1 MAKMK
6 GRKNNVVGLF
16 VDGLDIKLAHLS
28 LRGRR
33 VVVEELR
40 TATLA
45 TKMAEHKTMD
55 MGIPSTVDVSEG
67 FSLSPTPVNESPAS
81 EIQSDDNNSVL
92 LSLLASYPVSKYSL
106 VYSLAEP
113 AIYYHNIESDFGLK
127 GLKLKQRI
135 LEELRNI
142 RAFQPAIDAVD
153 MIATEEGG
161 LLSIVR
167 EDGLSLVNSLEGI
180 KTFLGGRIPLIA
192 GIDSADVSLMNLVRR
207 NYELSPNEV
216 SVIVY
221 VGVEFTR
228 LIFMRGER
236 FYQFAPILGEG
247 YDSPNLHNTVYSRLL
262 LEQDNLGIPRIN
274 RIILAGESHRIDFKD
289 FLLQQLPGQ
298 EVDYLLMP
306 LIDTSPL
313 PPEQQAEISAFSVPI
328 GAAWRILEQKNDSF
342 YSVNLLPDVIR
353 EGQRVFKLAWH
364 GYMLLAVLFLS
375 TLFFTWQISGKSREL
390 RDLKESLTLKESQ
403 QAENLQL
410 ANSIESLQQQLNRYK
425 NSLALYDTLVPG
437 TERWSRLLTRL
448 SHGVEDINSIW
459 VSDLSAGKESK
470 VALTGYA
477 EYRMRIPHF
486 TALFDNAVLRE
497 VTVQAIR
504 NQEVYHYSIEIPA
517 PPAGQ

>member
-6 GRKNNVVGLF
+6 GRKNSVIGLF

-28 LRGRR
+28 LRGKR

-45 TKMAEHKTMD
+45 TKMAEHK
-55 MGIPSTVDVSEG
+55 SVDLGASAGLDGSDG
-67 FSLSPTPVNESPAS
+67 FSLQSLPVTEGPTTEMH
-81 EIQSDDNNSVL
+81 SDDNDSVL

-106 VYSLAEP
+106 IYSLAEP
-113 AIYYHNIESDFGLK
+113 AIYYHGVESNFGLK

-153 MIATEEGG
+153 TIETDEGG
-161 LLSIVR
+161 LLTIVR
-167 EDGLSLVNSLEGI
+167 EDGLSLINSLEGI
-180 KTFLGGRIPLIA
+180 KNFLGGRMPLIA
-192 GIDSADVSLMNLVRR
+192 GIDSADVSLMNVVRR

-216 SVIVY
+216 TVIIY
-221 VGVEFTR
+221 VGVEYTR
-228 LIFMRGER
+228 LIFMRGAN

-274 RIILAGESHRIDFKD
+274 RIVLAGESHRIDFKD

-298 EVDYLLMP
+298 EIDYLLMP
-306 LIDTSPL
+306 LVDSSPL
-313 PPEQQAEISAFSVPI
+313 PPEQQAEISAFAVPI
-328 GAAWRILEQKNDSF
+328 GAAWRTLEQNNKAF
-342 YSVNLLPDVIR
+342 YHVNLLPDVVR

-364 GYMLLAVLFLS
+364 GYLLLMLLFAS
-375 TLFFTWQISGKSREL
+375 TLFFTWQVSSKSRDL
-390 RDLKESLTLKESQ
+390 REMRESLTLKESQ

-410 ANSIESLQQQLNRYK
+410 ANSIESLQGQLGKYK
-425 NSLALYDTLVPG
+425 TSLALYDSLVPG
-437 TERWSRLLTRL
+437 SERWSRVLTRL

-459 VSDLSAGKESK
+459 VVEVNAGKD
-470 VALTGYA
+470 ANIGLTGFA
-477 EYRMRIPHF
+477 QYRMRIPRF
-486 TALFDNAVLRE
+486 TGLFDNAVLKE

-504 NQEVYHYSIEIPA
+504 DQEVFHYSVEVPA
-517 PPAGQ
+517 GPAGQ

>member
-6 GRKNNVVGLF
+6 GRKNSVIGLF

-45 TKMAEHKTMD
+45 TKMAEHKSVD
-55 MGIPSTVDVSEG
+55 LGIPAGLDATDG
-67 FSLSPTPVNESPAS
+67 FSLNSLPAS
-81 EIQSDDNNSVL
+81 EGPATEMHSDDNDSVL
-92 LSLLASYPVSKYSL
+92 LSLLASYPVNKYSL
-106 VYSLAEP
+106 IYSLAEP
-113 AIYYHNIESDFGLK
+113 AIYYHGMETNFGLK

-153 MIATEEGG
+153 TIETDEGG
-161 LLSIVR
+161 LLTIVR
-167 EDGLSLVNSLEGI
+167 EDGLSLINSLEGI
-180 KTFLGGRIPLIA
+180 KNFLGGRMPLIA
-192 GIDSADVSLMNLVRR
+192 GIDSADVSLMNVVRR

-216 SVIVY
+216 TVIIY
-221 VGVEFTR
+221 VGVEYTR
-228 LIFMRGER
+228 LIFMRGTH

-274 RIILAGESHRIDFKD
+274 RIVLAGESHRIDFKD

-298 EVDYLLMP
+298 EIDYLLMP
-306 LIDTSPL
+306 LVDSSPL
-313 PPEQQAEISAFSVPI
+313 PPEQQAEISAFAVPI
-328 GAAWRILEQKNDSF
+328 GAAWRILEQRSNAF
-342 YSVNLLPDVIR
+342 YHVNLLPDSVR
-353 EGQRVFKLAWH
+353 EGQRMFKLAWH
-364 GYMLLAVLFLS
+364 GYLLLLLLFAS
-375 TLFFTWQISGKSREL
+375 TLFFTWQISSKTREL
-390 RDLKESLTLKESQ
+390 REMRESLTLKESQ

-410 ANSIESLQQQLNRYK
+410 ANSIESLQAQLGK
-425 NSLALYDTLVPG
+425 FKTSLALYDSLVPG
-437 TERWSRLLTRL
+437 SERWSRLLTRL

-459 VSDLSAGKESK
+459 VTDLTVGKESSIN
-470 VALTGYA
+470 LTGFA
-477 EYRMRIPHF
+477 QYRMRIPRF
-486 TALFDNAVLRE
+486 TGLFDNALLKE

-504 NQEVYHYSIEIPA
+504 DQEVFHYSVDV
-517 PPAGQ
+517 PAGPAGH